1 MNKKAISY
9 TEFLSYLEEERLVLT
24 TGIKDNWDAQRH
36 IDYIVEL
43 QNNGNADN
51 VQFLLSY
58 IGKLDIS
65 VEVII
70 SLQSKSI
77 IQFRIKTIDEKEREY
92 LMEHWRE
99 VMDEIIL
106 KVEDDKPSEDS
117 YIERMLQRLKQY
129 DPDAVETLEKRH
141 NHYKSMR

>member
-1 MNKKAISY
+1 MNKRAISY
-9 TEFLSYLEEERLVLT
+9 EEFLSYYKDERLVLT

-43 QNNGNADN
+43 QSNGNADN
-51 VQFLLSY
+51 VQFLVTY

-65 VEVII
+65 VEVVI

-77 IQFRIKTIDEKEREY
+77 IQFRIKTVDEKEREY
-92 LMEHWRE
+92 LKEHWLE

-106 KVEDDKPSEDS
+106 KVEDDNPLEDS

-129 DPDAVETLEKRH
+129 NPDVVETLEKRH
-141 NHYKSMR
+141 NQYKSIR